1 MKFFGYFNRRWAH
14 NCGLRWS
21 QTGQLSFKDGG
32 AAILGQIPMTILMV
46 LYTGLS
52 FWLIAQTLKVEYG

>member
-1 MKFFGYFNRRWAH
+1 MVFFGHFHRRWVH
-14 NCGLRWS
+14 NCVLRWS

-32 AAILGQIPMTILMV
+32 AAILGQIPLTILMV

-52 FWLIAQTLKVEYG
+52 FWLIAQTLKVEYY